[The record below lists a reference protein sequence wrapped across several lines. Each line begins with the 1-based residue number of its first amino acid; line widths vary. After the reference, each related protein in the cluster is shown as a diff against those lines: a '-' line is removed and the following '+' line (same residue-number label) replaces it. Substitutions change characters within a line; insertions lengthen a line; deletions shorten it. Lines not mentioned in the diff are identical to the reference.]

1 MNKVSGSKKNINK
14 LLFINFITM
23 VAFNMAHPVTPMLI
37 NELGLPSYM
46 FGVLFSFMAIANFI
60 MSPIWGSLSDQRGR
74 KRFLALGVVGYGISQ
89 IGFGYS
95 TNIIAILIF
104 RLMGGALSV
113 CFVTTA
119 VAYMTD
125 LSSTQ
130 ERVKY
135 LSYHAASIAI
145 GSSVGALLGGTI
157 GQNNYHYTFLT
168 QGIMCFIIS
177 GIILILVKET
187 VKPSSEKLLIYCEHL
202 KPSRTFIDFKT
213 AIGSMIM
220 VMTLMTITTTAYNS
234 TINYYIESVLHM
246 PSTVN
251 GIVMAIAGAIALGMN
266 LLVNPYLGKKFNEYK
281 SIQYTT
287 LLTGGAILIAS
298 TTNYIAVSLT
308 FLIVFIAGSSLVVP
322 MQQSI
327 VSKLAKENYGEVM
340 GIQGSAKALGMIIG
354 SLTAG
359 FIFMIGN
366 KLPFIFAGVCALLAY
381 GVITGLNH
389 KQKEQHKK

>member
-1 MNKVSGSKKNINK
+1 MNSVCIGKKNIKK

-46 FGVLFSFMAIANFI
+46 FGVLFSFMALANFI

-74 KRFLALGVVGYGISQ
+74 KRFLVLGVVGYGISQ

-95 TNIIAILIF
+95 TNIVAILIF

-125 LSSTQ
+125 LSRTE

-145 GSSVGALLGGTI
+145 GSSFGALLGGSI
-157 GQNNYHYTFLT
+157 GQNNYHYTFLA

-177 GIILILVKET
+177 GIILLLVKET
-187 VKPSSEKLLIYCEHL
+187 VKPSSDKLSIYFEHL

-213 AIGSMIM
+213 VIGSMIM

-251 GIVMAIAGAIALGMN
+251 GIVMAIAGIIALGMN

-281 SIQYTT
+281 SIQCTT
-287 LLTGGAILIAS
+287 LLTGVAILIAS
-298 TTNYIAVSLT
+298 TTNHIAVSLT
-308 FLIVFIAGSSLVVP
+308 FLIIFIAGSSLVVP

-366 KLPFIFAGVCALLAY
+366 RLPFVFAGICALLAY

-389 KQKEQHKK
+389 KQKK